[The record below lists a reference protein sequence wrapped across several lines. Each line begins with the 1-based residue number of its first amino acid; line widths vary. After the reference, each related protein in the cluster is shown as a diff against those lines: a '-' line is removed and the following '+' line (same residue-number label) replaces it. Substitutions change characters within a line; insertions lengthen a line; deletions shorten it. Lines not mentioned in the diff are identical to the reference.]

1 MTFVQASGCLPP
13 LSVISKNARTLHGL
27 NRQNTF
33 LYLTDIKK
41 NGDFPRQF
49 KRPHVEE
56 TDKRHH
62 HDMRKSHSSRKH
74 SRWSRENKETQKEKA
89 GSREGKR
96 LRRDHHSRDEGEDF
110 PRGSK
115 PNSSGYITNRKPSR
129 SLHASHYHRLRE
141 EKFLRESKR
150 SKPKKR
156 ECSDDGSHDDL
167 FLIKQRKKKP
177 KPSGF

>member
-1 MTFVQASGCLPP
+1 MFNQTFPTSPF
-13 LSVISKNARTLHGL
+13 IYYYDSKYDLQQRDRRIKRKLK
-27 NRQNTF
+27 
-33 LYLTDIKK
+33 DIKK

-74 SRWSRENKETQKEKA
+74 SRWPRENKETQKEKT

-96 LRRDHHSRDEGEDF
+96 HRRDHQPRDEEEDF
-110 PRGSK
+110 PRGST
-115 PNSSGYITNRKPSR
+115 PNSSGCIPNRKPSR
-129 SLHASHYHRLRE
+129 SLHHASHYHRLRE
-141 EKFLRESKR
+141 EKLLRESKR

-156 ECSDDGSHDDL
+156 DCSDNGSHDDL